1 MGLGG
6 DFGIVFWLDW
16 ELEGQNGLRVLMHK
30 PPARHHCFGSSYS
43 EVVFLCK
50 LLGHDDQSV
59 KVRGFVTEKK
69 KGLESSNV
77 PI

>member
-1 MGLGG
+1 MVCGFCCTNRLLATT
-6 DFGIVFWLDW
+6 VF
-16 ELEGQNGLRVLMHK
+16 
-30 PPARHHCFGSSYS
+30 SSWYS